1 MKIADHIAVFSLMTT
16 CLLVSPAVLAD
27 VFVAPFGGYS
37 FGTRVFNIKS
47 ADAGNLENDEGGKL
61 TFLGSENYGAMMG
74 FTTQDPGDIYLIYS
88 HQAIVFR
95 TDASVSTTP
104 MVDLDYLHIGGTLY
118 FSKGDLQPYISA
130 SLGLT
135 SMRPGGKY
143 SNETLFSMG
152 FGAGIDYPLTSSIS
166 IFAEA
171 RSYATFINSD
181 SILFCDGG
189 DCLWSINSDMMWQ
202 GQINLG
208 AKLKF

>member
-104 MVDLDYLHIGGTLY
+104 MVDLDYFT
-118 FSKGDLQPYISA
+118 KEVQ
-130 SLGLT
+130 
-135 SMRPGGKY
+135 
-143 SNETLFSMG
+143 
-152 FGAGIDYPLTSSIS
+152 
-166 IFAEA
+166 
-171 RSYATFINSD
+171 SYADFVRASPPSD
-181 SILFCDGG
+181 PNGKVLIPG
-189 DCLWSINSDMMWQ
+189 DKEIITNNDRMHNGLPVAPIVWENIRQ
-202 GQINLG
+202 T
-208 AKLKF
+208 AEKLNISRLDRFNKAII